1 MNLAP
6 RKYQDG
12 LSKNSL
18 LSRDS
23 LQVRDHRPTG
33 APAAST
39 AAQGGENEGAE
50 GGWAVFALIA
60 GPPLLIRAYMPPAT
74 NQKNDAPNT
83 IQLSRLFSEKD

>member
-1 MNLAP
+1 MNIASVPASAPAHDMPSIFDRVVNLAP

-50 GGWAVFALIA
+50 GG
-60 GPPLLIRAYMPPAT
+60 
-74 NQKNDAPNT
+74 
-83 IQLSRLFSEKD
+83 